1 LRGFNF
7 REKLEEK
14 NKRSRKCFEFL
25 NKWCK
30 TKKSGG
36 AKCKKHRHISK
47 RIKIPG
53 GAPAPPQYY
62 IAPPLLNVMYVNPS
76 LFRGLLS
83 FAFVTHKSFKF
94 FR

>member
-25 NKWCK
+25 NKRCK

-53 GAPAPPQYY
+53 GAPAPPHYY
-62 IAPPLLNVMYVNPS
+62 AAPPLTSIPS
-76 LFRGLLS
+76 PISNLPFFDQKNKIS
-83 FAFVTHKSFKF
+83 F
-94 FR
+94 

>member
-1 LRGFNF
+1 VLFQGYLRGFNF

-25 NKWCK
+25 NKRCK

-47 RIKIPG
+47 RIKIPR
-53 GAPAPPQYY
+53 GAPAPPHYY
-62 IAPPLLNVMYVNPS
+62 AAPPLIVEVNVNHYYLV
-76 LFRGLLS
+76 R
-83 FAFVTHKSFKF
+83 
-94 FR
+94 